1 MFFSSHI
8 YIVFQPSFS
17 DLLYKKQLHQKDD
30 VQHRLQR
37 FVLSYAQ
44 ENVNTLTLF
53 LDPRGNCVPVFSK
66 TRESKENIDNTEE
79 GLAF

>member
-1 MFFSSHI
+1 M
-8 YIVFQPSFS
+8 
-17 DLLYKKQLHQKDD
+17 
-30 VQHRLQR
+30 QHRLQR